1 MPSEHR
7 VAIVTGSATGIG
19 AAVARRLASSGVRI
33 VINYRK
39 SKTDA
44 EATAAACKS
53 AGGEALLHECDVSHD
68 DDCRAMVAAAA
79 ERWGRVDYLVNNAG
93 TTKYVDHK
101 NLDGLSAEDFQR
113 IYSVN
118 VIGAFQMARAAA
130 PHMRKVGHAAIVN
143 VSSTAGLRG
152 TGSSIAYA
160 ASKAALNTLTLSL
173 ARVLAPEIRVN
184 AVCPGFVK
192 TRWVKEGLGEES
204 FAARIASYELLSPL
218 KISST
223 PDDVAQTIVWLLA
236 DATHLT
242 GECLRLDDGT
252 HLVNPGR

>member
-1 MPSEHR
+1 MTSEHR

-19 AAVARRLASSGVRI
+19 AAVAQRLASSGVRV

-39 SKTDA
+39 SKTEA
-44 EATAAACKS
+44 EATAAACKN
-53 AGGEALLHECDVSHD
+53 AGGEALLHECDVSLD

-79 ERWGRVDYLVNNAG
+79 ERWGRIDYLVNSAG

-160 ASKAALNTLTLSL
+160 ASKAALNNLTLSL

-184 AVCPGFVK
+184 VVCPGFVK
-192 TRWVKEGLGEES
+192 TRWVKEGLGEEK
-204 FAARIASYELLSPL
+204 FAARIDSWESLSPL

-223 PDDVAQTIVWLLA
+223 PEDVAQTVAWFLT

-252 HLVNPGR
+252 HLVTPGR

>member
-1 MPSEHR
+1 MPSEQR

-19 AAVARRLASSGVRI
+19 AAVAQRLAASGVRI
-33 VINYRK
+33 VINYSK
-39 SKTDA
+39 SKIEA
-44 EATAAACKS
+44 EATAAACKR
-53 AGGEALLHECDVSHD
+53 AGGEALLYQCDVSSD
-68 DDCRAMVAAAA
+68 GDCRAMVAATA
-79 ERWGRVDYLVNNAG
+79 ERWGRVDYLVNSAG
-93 TTKYVDHK
+93 TTKHVDHK
-101 NLDGLSAEDFQR
+101 NLDGLTAEDFQR

-130 PHMRKVGHAAIVN
+130 PHMKKTGNAAIVN

-160 ASKAALNTLTLSL
+160 ASKAALNNVTVSL

-184 AVCPGFVK
+184 VVCPGFVK
-192 TRWVKEGLGEES
+192 TRWMKEGIGEEK
-204 FAARIASYELLSPL
+204 FTARIASWEALSPL
-218 KISST
+218 KMSST
-223 PDDVAQTIVWLLA
+223 PDDVAQTITWFLT

-252 HLVNPGR
+252 HLVTPRR

>member
-7 VAIVTGSATGIG
+7 VAIITGSATGIG
-19 AAVARRLASSGVRI
+19 AAVARRLAASGVRT

-39 SKTDA
+39 SKTEA
-44 EATAAACKS
+44 EATAQACNS
-53 AGGEALLHECDVSHD
+53 AGGEALLHEGDVSRD

-79 ERWGRVDYLVNNAG
+79 DRWGRIDYLVNNAG
-93 TTKYVDHK
+93 TTKYMDHK

-113 IYSVN
+113 IYAVN

-130 PHMRKVGHAAIVN
+130 PHMSKVGHGAIVN

-173 ARVLAPEIRVN
+173 ARALAPEIRVN
-184 AVCPGFVK
+184 VVCPGFVK
-192 TRWVKEGLGEES
+192 TRWVKEGLGEDK
-204 FAARIASYELLSPL
+204 FAARIASYEALSPL
-218 KISST
+218 KISSS
-223 PDDVAQTIVWLLA
+223 PDDVAQTITWLLTEA
-236 DATHLT
+236 SHLT

>member
-1 MPSEHR
+1 MTSEQR

-19 AAVARRLASSGVRI
+19 AAVARRLAANGGHV
-33 VINYRK
+33 VVNYRS
-39 SKTDA
+39 SKA
-44 EATAAACKS
+44 EAEETAAACRD
-53 AGGEALLHECDVSHD
+53 AGGEALLHKCDVSQD
-68 DDCRAMVAAAA
+68 DDCHAMVGAAV
-79 ERWGRVDYLVNNAG
+79 ERWGRLDYLVNNAG
-93 TTKYVDHK
+93 TTKYVDHR
-101 NLDGLSAEDFQR
+101 NLDGLNAEDFQR
-113 IYSVN
+113 IYAVN

-130 PHMRKVGHAAIVN
+130 PHMRTAGQGAIVN

-152 TGSSIAYA
+152 SGSSIAYA

-184 AVCPGFVK
+184 VVCPGFVK
-192 TRWVKEGLGEES
+192 TRWVKDGLGEER
-204 FAARIASYELLSPL
+204 FAARVDSYESLSPL
-218 KISST
+218 KLSST

-236 DATHLT
+236 DASHLT